1 MTRALAVS
9 VRSPMVDTVTVG
21 SAWDATATLSWST

>member
-21 SAWDATATLSWST
+21 SAWDATCVEINQ